1 MKYIKNISAI
11 SLVLLAISCN
21 QTTNQN
27 IEFDGNSQQM
37 GVVVIGDDTISVEIA
52 DTPPE
57 RAQGLMYRNDLPAG
71 QGMLFIFE
79 QAGYHSF
86 WMKNTLIPL
95 DIIWIADD
103 KIVHIES
110 DVPSAGDEMFPP
122 TYQPDKPATHVL
134 EVNGGTVD
142 KLDWKVGDQ

>member
-1 MKYIKNISAI
+1 
-11 SLVLLAISCN
+11 
-21 QTTNQN
+21 
-27 IEFDGNSQQM
+27 
-37 GVVVIGDDTISVEIA
+37 
-52 DTPPE
+52 
-57 RAQGLMYRNDLPAG
+57 
-71 QGMLFIFE
+71 MLFIFE

-142 KLDWKVGDQ
+142 KLDWKVGDQIIIS